1 MNKHGLNDEQMIAVG
16 IDGNILLTA
25 CPGSGKTRVIIHKL
39 VNEIEKLPIK
49 SKKKVVSLTYTV
61 RASEE
66 IIRRLN
72 NLGVDCSQIWTGT
85 IHSFCLEWIIRPY
98 GCYLAELKKGFTVAD
113 EAFCAELI
121 TELKKKHGINQLDS
135 INQRINRDG
144 SFVTSVPE
152 YRKLLKEYHQLLFD
166 RRMVDFELILYH
178 SYRILAAYP
187 KICQTIGGLICKICV
202 DEYQDTQDLQYGIL
216 SKIVVAGNGET
227 TIFFVGDI
235 DQAIYTS
242 LGGVAKEL
250 HEIETEITP
259 HVIKE
264 LSLTGNYR
272 SNQRIIDFYRNFQTK
287 PIPITSVGTNRTQR
301 GIISLNRT
309 INCDNLAEEIARLIQ
324 ISIDKGV
331 TEDEI
336 CVLVPQWWLIT
347 KIARKLKALIPTVNF
362 DASGLAPMSKN
373 RDNIWY
379 KLSRLFLTHSAPRLY
394 SARYRWATEIIHDFR
409 IATNIQILDMDNPE
423 RLLLKLVNSIQ
434 SEESEGIDFLK
445 DSFTRFMAFFEIQL
459 NDHPILKDLWD
470 LFFKG
475 IESRLKD
482 QEFNVPSDTISFKS
496 FYREMTGVVINTCV
510 GVKGEEFE
518 TVIAYG
524 LLHGYIP
531 HWNEVFHG
539 NPDEASKKLMY
550 VICSRAKTNLHLISE
565 RGRKTKSGK
574 SEYQINSQLAAITF
588 DYDVI

>member
-1 MNKHGLNDEQMIAVG
+1 MRHELNDEQMVAVRAR
-16 IDGNILLTA
+16 GNILLTA

-39 VNEIEKLPIK
+39 VHEIERLEHQ

-72 NLGVDCSQIWTGT
+72 NLGVDCRRIWTGT

-98 GCYLAELKKGFTVAD
+98 CCYLPELKRGFTIAD
-113 EAFCAELI
+113 EAFCSELI
-121 TELKKKHGINQLDS
+121 DELKKKYSIKPVDS

-144 SFVTSVPE
+144 SFVTTEPVVRE
-152 YRKLLKEYHQLLFD
+152 LLKEYHRLLFG
-166 RRMVDFELILYH
+166 RRLVDFELILYH
-178 SYRILAAYP
+178 AYRILATYP
-187 KICQTIGGLICKICV
+187 KICQTLSKLISKICV

-216 SKIVVAGNGET
+216 SKIINAGKGET

-250 HEIETEITP
+250 EEIEAEIDP
-259 HVIKE
+259 LAIRE

-272 SNQRIIDFYRNFQTK
+272 STQRIIDFYRHFQNK
-287 PIPITSVGTNRTQR
+287 SIPITAVGVNRAER
-301 GIISLNRT
+301 GMISLNKT
-309 INCDNLAEEIARLIQ
+309 INFADLPEEIARLIQ
-324 ISIDKGV
+324 LSIDKGV

-347 KIARKLKALIPTVNF
+347 KISRKLRTLLPNVNF

-373 RDNIWY
+373 RDNLWY
-379 KLSRLFLTHSAPRLY
+379 KLSRLFLTQPEPRLY
-394 SARYRWATEIIHDFR
+394 SARYRWAAELIHDFR
-409 IATNIQILDMDNPE
+409 VATNMPLLDTDNPE
-423 RLLLKLVNSIQ
+423 RLLLRLINSIQ
-434 SEESEGIDFLK
+434 SVEKEGLDFLT
-445 DSFTRFMAFFEIQL
+445 DSFNQFMEFFDIRLDE
-459 NDHPILKDLWD
+459 HPILKECWD

-482 QEFNVPSDTISFKS
+482 MEFNMPSDTVSFKS

-539 NPDEASKKLMY
+539 NPEEASKKLMY
-550 VICSRAKTNLHLISE
+550 VICSRAKNNLHLICE
-565 RGRKTKSGK
+565 RGRKTQSGR
-574 SEYQINSQLAAITF
+574 SEYQINAHLATIIF
-588 DYDVI
+588 DYDEI

>member
-1 MNKHGLNDEQMIAVG
+1 MTRHGLNAEQLAAVNSS
-16 IDGNILLTA
+16 GNILLTA

-39 VNEIEKLPIK
+39 VHEVEQLDKL
-49 SKKKVVSLTYTV
+49 SKRKVISLTYTV

-66 IIRRLN
+66 IVRRLN
-72 NLGVDCSQIWTGT
+72 NLGVDCRQIWTGT

-98 GCYLAELKKGFTVAD
+98 AGYLKELRKGFTIAD
-113 EAFCAELI
+113 EAFCSELI
-121 TELKKKHGINQLDS
+121 DDLKKKYHINPLDS

-144 SFVTSVPE
+144 SFVTTNTTI
-152 YRKLLKEYHQLLFD
+152 RILLKEYHQLLFN
-166 RRMVDFELILYH
+166 RRLVDFELVLYH
-178 SYRILAAYP
+178 SYRILSAYP
-187 KICQTIGGLICKICV
+187 KVCRTLSDLICKICV

-216 SKIVVAGNGET
+216 SKIVNAGNGAT

-250 HEIETEITP
+250 DEIKAELDPLPIT
-259 HVIKE
+259 E

-272 SNQRIIDFYRNFQTK
+272 SNQRIIDFYRHFQNK
-287 PIPITSVGTNRTQR
+287 SIPITAVGANKDER
-301 GIISLNRT
+301 GMISLNKV
-309 INCDNLAEEIARLIQ
+309 INFEHLPEEIARLIQ
-324 ISIDKGV
+324 LSIDSGIP
-331 TEDEI
+331 EDEI

-347 KIARKLKALIPTVNF
+347 KISRKLRVLMPHVNF

-373 RDNIWY
+373 RDNLWY
-379 KLSRLFLTHSAPRLY
+379 KLSRLFLTSPAPRLY
-394 SARYRWATEIIHDFR
+394 SARYRWATEVIHDFR
-409 IATNIQILDMDNPE
+409 IATNMPLLDVENPE
-423 RLLLKLVNSIQ
+423 RHLLRLINSI
-434 SEESEGIDFLK
+434 ESKELEGVDFLK
-445 DSFTRFMAFFEIQL
+445 DSFNLFMQFFEIEL
-459 NDHPILKDLWD
+459 CDHPLLKECYD

-475 IESRLKD
+475 VESRLKD
-482 QEFNVPSDTISFKS
+482 KEFNMPSDTASFKS
-496 FYREMTGVVINTCV
+496 FYREMAGVVINTCV

-550 VICSRAKTNLHLISE
+550 VICSRAKSNLHLISE
-565 RGRKTKSGK
+565 RGRKTKSGSK
-574 SEYQINSQLAAITF
+574 EYQINTQLGNIAFT
-588 DYDVI
+588 YDLV